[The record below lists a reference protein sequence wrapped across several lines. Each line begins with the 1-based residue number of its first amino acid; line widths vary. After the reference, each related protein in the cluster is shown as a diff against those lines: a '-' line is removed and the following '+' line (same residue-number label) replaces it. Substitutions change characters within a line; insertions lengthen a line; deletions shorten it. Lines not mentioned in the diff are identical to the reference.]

1 MTMIILIAIKDN
13 ELWLCNVQNRE
24 KKKPIIK
31 LTNKQ
36 IIEQKKK
43 LLSGLTKTS
52 ASQSLFRLYLN
63 VQFETKLKPNNI
75 CVCVCLFD

>member
-24 KKKPIIK
+24 KKKTIIK

-43 LLSGLTKTS
+43 IAFGIN
-52 ASQSLFRLYLN
+52 Q
-63 VQFETKLKPNNI
+63 NI
-75 CVCVCLFD
+75 CISIIV